1 MNVESLPGCFGYY
14 PKAIFP
20 NDCRNCPTMEL
31 CKKFIAKEKLLP
43 VLNAVKEARLIIR
56 GEKVE

>member
-1 MNVESLPGCFGYY
+1 
-14 PKAIFP
+14 
-20 NDCRNCPTMEL
+20 MEL